1 MRTLRSDRRA
11 SRHAETDMDTVTYVI
26 DIDPASLM
34 FRMATRTAGPDPSLP
49 FPPPICADMGGGNR
63 PGAECRVGRVVNPAV
78 V

>member
-1 MRTLRSDRRA
+1 MRTLRSDKRA
-11 SRHAETDMDTVTYVI
+11 SRHAETDMDTVTHVI

-34 FRMATRTAGPDPSLP
+34 FCMATRTAGPDPSRPL
-49 FPPPICADMGGGNR
+49 PPPICAVMCGGNR